1 MNGPDDDIVREYLAE
16 CREHLAGIENDLLAI
31 EQRGADIDE
40 ELVNKVFRAAHSIK
54 GGAGFFDLV
63 RIRELAHKTENVLD
77 LIRSRQAEPTPEV
90 VNVLLLAFDKLR
102 ELIENPEAS
111 EQTDIS
117 EFVSMLENLAE
128 SCLPQPRKSSLR
140 RKTPVSTPARQT
152 RLSVTV
158 FDFDTARKIGRF
170 VYLLEYDL
178 IHDIQRKNKKPVEVV
193 KELMRYGTI
202 LDTAFDLESAGTLE
216 DSPSDRL
223 SMDVLYSTALG
234 PELIGSVV
242 ELPPDR
248 MWKTAPN
255 GSCEPLPA
263 TDPWTEPAC
272 PDDGGP
278 AADEPPAAKIVQIA
292 SAAAKPAPVEPE
304 RVAAA
309 MEECEPAPEER
320 LPSEPAERR
329 VAKAGRRVTDSDRK
343 TADPATDGSP
353 ADATVR
359 LNVALLDV
367 LMNLAGEL
375 VLGRNQLNDAI
386 ARRDPAMIQAASQ
399 RISVVTS
406 DVQDAVMRTRMQPVG
421 NLFQK
426 FPRLVRDT
434 ARKLGKDVRLV
445 EEGSDV
451 DLDKTIIEGLSDPL
465 THMVR
470 NAIDHGIETPAERAA
485 QGKPPGGTLYLR
497 AWHEAGLVVVE
508 VGDDGRGLDAEQIAG
523 AAVAKGLVSAQAA
536 AAMPEEEKLA
546 LIFLPGLSTAKR
558 VSDLSGRGVGL
569 DVVKTN
575 LDRLGGT
582 VEISSQPGKGAAF
595 RIKLP
600 LTLAIIPS
608 LLVSAGSDRV
618 AIPLV
623 NVQELVRV
631 PAAEISRRTDRVG
644 SASVLM
650 LRDGVLPL
658 IRLDQVL
665 DLEQGHGSE
674 SAAAM
679 NVVVLTSGAFRY
691 GVVVERLHGTV
702 EIVVKPLGRH
712 LKHLR
717 EYGGATILGDGCVAL
732 ILDVAGLAGVAG
744 LRPEEGR
751 TRGLAAQPGD
761 LAEETHQL
769 LLFRNSV
776 AEMCAV
782 PLHGVSRVV
791 KIRPEEVERVGGRRT
806 MQQRGRS
813 LPLVMLSEIAQVEE
827 TALDGTTIVVV
838 MESGGQEFGLLASR
852 PVDVVEAAIEIDPHT
867 LRQPGVVGS
876 TVFRGRTTLVLD
888 ASELARAA
896 WPGWRQEAAESA
908 GLMSGATVLVV
919 EDSTFF
925 RERVTK
931 IMEDEGAA
939 TLAAADG
946 EVAWEI
952 LGQREAAVSLVITD
966 IEMPRLNGLELTR
979 RIRSNPRLAG
989 LPVIMLTSLAGEE
1002 EMERG
1007 RAAGASAYC
1016 IKLDRDQ
1023 LVAVAAKVLAGE
1035 RAIEPAAEGRT
1046 ELEQLARRLLA
1057 EADNATTMA
1066 MADKGEMK

>member
-63 RIRELAHKTENVLD
+63 RIREVAHKTENVLD
-77 LIRSRQAEPTPEV
+77 LIRSRQAEPTSEV
-90 VNVLLLAFDKLR
+90 INVLLLAFDKLR
-102 ELIENPEAS
+102 ELIENPDAS
-111 EQTDIS
+111 EQMDIS

-128 SCLPQPRKSSLR
+128 SHLPQRRKSSLR
-140 RKTPVSTPARQT
+140 RKTAVSTPARQT

-178 IHDIQRKNKKPVEVV
+178 IHDVQRRNKKPVEVV

-216 DSPSDRL
+216 ESPSDRL
-223 SMDVLYSTALG
+223 SLDVLYSTALG

-248 MWKTAPN
+248 VWKTARN

-263 TDPWTEPAC
+263 TALWTEPAC
-272 PDDGGP
+272 PDDRGP
-278 AADEPPAAKIVQIA
+278 AADEPPAANLVQIV
-292 SAAAKPAPVEPE
+292 SAAAKPAPIEPE
-304 RVAAA
+304 PVAAA

-320 LPSEPAERR
+320 LPCEPVERR
-329 VAKAGRRVTDSDRK
+329 VAKAGA
-343 TADPATDGSP
+343 ADPATDGSP

-451 DLDKTIIEGLSDPL
+451 ELDKTIIEGLSDPL

-508 VGDDGRGLDAEQIAG
+508 VADDGRGLDAEQIAA
-523 AAVAKGLVSAQAA
+523 AAVSKGLVSAQAA
-536 AAMPEEEKLA
+536 AAMPEDEKLS

-575 LDRLGGT
+575 LNRLGGT
-582 VEISSQPGKGAAF
+582 VEICSQPGKGAAF

-608 LLVSAGSDRV
+608 LLVSAGSDRA

-644 SASVLM
+644 SARVLM

-665 DLEQGHGSE
+665 DLEQAQNGE
-674 SAAAM
+674 PAAAM
-679 NVVVLTSGAFRY
+679 NVVVLTSGVFRY

-744 LRPEEGR
+744 LRPQEGC
-751 TRGLAAQPGD
+751 TRAVAAQRGD

-791 KIRPEEVERVGGRRT
+791 KILPEEVERVGGRRT
-806 MQQRGRS
+806 MQQCGRS
-813 LPLVMLSEIAQVEE
+813 LPLVMLSEIARVEE
-827 TALDGTTIVVV
+827 TALDGNTIVVV
-838 MESGGQEFGLLASR
+838 MESGGHEFGLLASR

-896 WPGWRQEAAESA
+896 WPGWRQEAEESA
-908 GLMSGATVLVV
+908 GAMSGATVLVV

-1002 EMERG
+1002 EVERG

-1035 RAIEPAAEGRT
+1035 RAMEPGAEGRT

-1057 EADNATTMA
+1057 EADSAPTIA
-1066 MADKGEMK
+1066 VADKGEMK